1 MKVVSG
7 KMFLEKL
14 AGNSFHRGP
23 LRVIKCLH
31 TRGGKMKGPPP
42 PCCPDL
48 LRSTLVT

>member
-1 MKVVSG
+1 MKVVLG
-7 KMFLEKL
+7 KMFLERL

-42 PCCPDL
+42 LAVQTSSVAPW
-48 LRSTLVT
+48 